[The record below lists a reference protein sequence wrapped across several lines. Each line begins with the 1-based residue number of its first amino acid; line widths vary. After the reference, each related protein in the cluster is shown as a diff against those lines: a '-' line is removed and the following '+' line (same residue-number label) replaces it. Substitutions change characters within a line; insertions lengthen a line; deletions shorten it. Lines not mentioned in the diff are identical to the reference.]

1 MDGNALGVGGATLL
15 VVIATLATILGM
27 TGPTVAQV
35 RQGIF
40 RPFQVELGVVQSA
53 TPDDSLTVENK
64 FFDPGLGTNGQSC
77 ATCHEPDQAFSIALP
92 FIRAKFEATGGT
104 HPLFRTNDTADRP
117 DADVS
122 TVEARR
128 QAFRLKLDLGL
139 TRIAR
144 PVGPATRDYEIEP
157 QNTARFGPQPSTND
171 PQAPGAP
178 RISTFRRPL
187 INTNVHFDSAVL
199 WDGRVATPTPLNM
212 RAQVQGAARALL
224 LAGVV
229 TNEDADE
236 VAAFMTGVFTAQEKD
251 DLAGTLHARGATGGV
266 DNLVALSLDPAAP
279 CTSPRAP
286 ATCTPVVPAT
296 TGKMTLFDA
305 WTGLRGGGTNEARA
319 AAARGQALFNEITN
333 PTTGARRCAGCHSV
347 DHLGNN
353 PNPNFFVRLNLDSVP
368 RMEQLAAVEP
378 RLSAMVDRVRQL
390 PEFCVRRTSSPP
402 GTCDDLTTDPGR
414 ATVTGLFAN
423 IGQFK
428 PPILRGLAGRPPF
441 FHNGAAESLE
451 ELVLFYNVRFNF
463 GLTAEQQAD
472 LVAFLRGL

>member
-1 MDGNALGVGGATLL
+1 

-53 TPDDSLTVENK
+53 TPDGSLTVENK
-64 FFDPGLGTNGQSC
+64 FFSPGLGTNGQSC
-77 ATCHEPDQAFSIALP
+77 ATCHEPDQAFSIVLP

-144 PVGPATRDYEIEP
+144 PVGPATRDYEIEF
-157 QNTARFGPQPSTND
+157 QNTPRFGPQPNTAD
-171 PQAPGAP
+171 PQAPGQP

-199 WDGRVATPTPLNM
+199 WDGRVATPTAANM

-236 VAAFMTGVFTAQEKD
+236 VASFMTGVFTAQEKD

-266 DNLVALSLDPAAP
+266 DNLVALSQDPAAP
-279 CTSPRAP
+279 CTSPPPPVGVAP
-286 ATCTPVVPAT
+286 ATCTPVT
-296 TGKMTLFDA
+296 LETGKMTVFDA
-305 WTGLRGGGTNEARA
+305 WTGLRGGGINEARA
-319 AAARGQALFNEITN
+319 AVARGQAIFNEILPATATL
-333 PTTGARRCAGCHSV
+333 PPRRRCASCHAV

-353 PNPNFFVRLNLDSVP
+353 PNPNFFVRLNLDSVA
-368 RMEQLAAVEP
+368 RMEALAAVEP

-390 PEFCVRRTSSPP
+390 PEFCVRRTSSAP

-414 ATVTGLFAN
+414 ATVSGQFAH

>member
-1 MDGNALGVGGATLL
+1 LEQRRVRGATLFGITAAL
-15 VVIATLATILGM
+15 AGVLATLGVAT
-27 TGPTVAQV
+27 AQD
-35 RQGIF
+35 GHSIF

-53 TPDDSLTVENK
+53 TPDDSLTARNR
-64 FFDPGLGTNGQSC
+64 FFDPRLGTNGQSC
-77 ATCHEPDQAFSIALP
+77 ATCHEPDQAFSITLP
-92 FIRAKFEATGGT
+92 FIREKFETTGGT
-104 HPLFRTNDTADRP
+104 HPLFRANDTADRP

-128 QAFRLKLDLGL
+128 QAFRLKLEHGL

-144 PVGPATRDYEIEP
+144 PVGPATRDFEIEA
-157 QNTARFGPQPSTND
+157 QNTVRFGPQPSTND
-171 PQAPGAP
+171 PQAPGLP

-187 INTNVHFDSAVL
+187 VNTNVHFDSAVL
-199 WDGRVATPTPLNM
+199 WDGRVATPSPLNM

-229 TNEDADE
+229 TNEAADE
-236 VAAFMTGVFTAQEKD
+236 VAAFMTGVFTAQKKD
-251 DLAGTLHARGATGGV
+251 DNAGQLDARGATGGV
-266 DNLVALSLDPAAP
+266 KELVALSQDPAAP
-279 CTSPRAP
+279 CTPAADP

-296 TGKMTLFDA
+296 TAKMTLFDA

-319 AAARGQALFNEITN
+319 AAARGQAIFNE
-333 PTTGARRCAGCHSV
+333 PTGPTGARRCAGCHSV

-353 PNPNFFVRLNLDSVP
+353 PSPNFFNRLNLDSVA
-368 RMEQLAAVEP
+368 RMEALAAIEP
-378 RLSAMVDRVRQL
+378 RLSSMVDRVRQL
-390 PEFCVRRTSSPP
+390 PEFCVRRTTSPS

-414 ATVTGLFAN
+414 ATVTGLFAD
-423 IGQFK
+423 IGKFK

-451 ELVLFYNVRFNF
+451 ELVLFYDTRFNF